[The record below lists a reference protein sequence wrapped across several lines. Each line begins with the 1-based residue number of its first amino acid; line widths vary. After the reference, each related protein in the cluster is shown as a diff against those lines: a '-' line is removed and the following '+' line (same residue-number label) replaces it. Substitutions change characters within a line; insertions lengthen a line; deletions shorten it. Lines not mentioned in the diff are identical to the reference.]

1 MTSDNIQKKFH
12 IKGILNFLLSIVLA
26 VILLYIAFH
35 DADFNQILNIVS
47 HASILWIVVLSV
59 VFLLS
64 HFVRAIRW
72 KIILNSVKSNTSIKN
87 LFGSLMVGYAVN
99 CVVPRLGEITRAVL
113 IGRWEGLSRSS
124 MFGAVIVERVIDII
138 FLGLSVLISVYIWQE
153 DLYASFPWLKST
165 LYISMIGIILFILF
179 IYLTIRFKEHFYG
192 IIVKALGK
200 ISKKAAGKSAYIFEM
215 LVQGF
220 SSLQGVKNYL
230 LTFVLSIVIMLLYA
244 LCSYIGFY
252 TLFMENIRPVSF
264 AMAWVL
270 MSISGIGVVIPTP
283 GATGSYHA
291 LAKSAL
297 MLFGFGEVISLSY
310 AFLTHIISYVLFIIV
325 GALSFMFLNKRHESL
340 IKVVETGVDDL

>member
-1 MTSDNIQKKFH
+1 MTSDNNQKKFH
-12 IKGILNFLLSIVLA
+12 LKGVLNFLLSIVLA
-26 VILLYIAFH
+26 VILLYVAFH
-35 DADFNQILNIVS
+35 DVNFNEILNIVS
-47 HASILWIVVLSV
+47 HASIFWIAVLSV
-59 VFLLS
+59 TFLLS

-72 KIILNSVKSNTSIKN
+72 KIILYSVKSNTSIKN

-113 IGRWEGLSRSS
+113 IGKWEGLSRSS

-153 DLYASFPWLKST
+153 DLYASFPWLKSA
-165 LYISMIGIILFILF
+165 LYISMVGIILFILF

-192 IIVKALGK
+192 IIVKAMGK
-200 ISKKAAGKSAYIFEM
+200 VSKKAAGRSAHIFEM
-215 LVQGF
+215 LTQGF
-220 SSLQGVKNYL
+220 SSLQGAKNYL
-230 LTFVLSIVIMLLYA
+230 LTFGSSILIMLLYA
-244 LCSYIGFY
+244 LCSYLGFY
-252 TLFMENIRPVSF
+252 TLFMENIKPVNF

-283 GATGSYHA
+283 GGTGSYHA
-291 LAKSAL
+291 LAKSTL

-325 GALSFMFLNKRHESL
+325 GSLSFILLNKRHESL

>member
-1 MTSDNIQKKFH
+1 M
-12 IKGILNFLLSIVLA
+12 LSIVLA
-26 VILLYIAFH
+26 VVLLYVAFH
-35 DADFNQILNIVS
+35 DVDFGEILKIVS
-47 HASILWIVVLSV
+47 HASIFWIIILSIS
-59 VFLLS
+59 FLLS

-72 KIILNSVKSNTSIKN
+72 KIILHSVKSNTSIKN

-113 IGRWEGLSRSS
+113 IGKWEGLSKSS

-153 DLYASFPWLKST
+153 DLYVSFPWLKSA
-165 LYISMIGIILFILF
+165 LYLSMIGIVLFILF
-179 IYLTIRFKEHFYG
+179 IYLTVRFKEHFYG
-192 IIVKALGK
+192 IIVNLLNKV
-200 ISKKAAGKSAYIFEM
+200 SKKAAGKAAHIFEM
-215 LVQGF
+215 LTQGF
-220 SSLQGVKNYL
+220 KSLQGTKNYL
-230 LTFVLSIVIMLLYA
+230 LTFGLSVIIMLLYA
-244 LCSYIGFY
+244 LCSYLGFY
-252 TLFMENIRPVSF
+252 TLYMENIRPVNF

-325 GALSFMFLNKRHESL
+325 GFLSFIILNRHHESL
-340 IKVVETGVDDL
+340 VKVVETRVEEL

>member
-1 MTSDNIQKKFH
+1 MTLDNNQKKFH
-12 IKGILNFLLSIVLA
+12 IKGVLNFLLSIALA

-47 HASILWIVVLSV
+47 HASVLWILVLCV
-59 VFLLS
+59 TFLLS
-64 HFVRAIRW
+64 HLVRAIRW

-153 DLYASFPWLKST
+153 DLYATFPWLKST
-165 LYISMIGIILFILF
+165 LYVSMIGIILFILF
-179 IYLTIRFKEHFYG
+179 IYLTIKFKEHFYG

-200 ISKKAAGKSAYIFEM
+200 VSKKAAGKSAHIFEM

-230 LTFVLSIVIMLLYA
+230 LTLGLSIVIMLLYA

-252 TLFMENIRPVSF
+252 TLFMENIKPVNF

-325 GALSFMFLNKRHESL
+325 GALSFVFLNKRHESL

>member
-1 MTSDNIQKKFH
+1 LTSDSKPKKIH
-12 IKGILNFLLSIVLA
+12 LKGVLNFVLSIILA
-26 VILLYIAFH
+26 VVLLYVAFH
-35 DADFNQILNIVS
+35 DVNFGEILDIVS
-47 HASILWIVVLSV
+47 HASVFWIVVLSIT
-59 VFLLS
+59 FLLS

-72 KIILNSVKSNTSIKN
+72 KIILNSVKKNTSMKN

-99 CVVPRLGEITRAVL
+99 CVIPRLGEITRAVL

-124 MFGAVIVERVIDII
+124 MLGAVIVERVIDII

-153 DLYASFPWLKST
+153 DLYSSFPWLKST
-165 LYISMIGIILFILF
+165 LYLSMIGILLFVLF

-192 IIVKALGK
+192 IIIRLIGK
-200 ISKKAAGKSAYIFEM
+200 VSKKAAGKAAYIFEM
-215 LVQGF
+215 LTQGF
-220 SSLQGVKNYL
+220 SSLQGTKNYL
-230 LTFVLSIVIMLLYA
+230 FTFGLSVVIMLLYA
-244 LCSYIGFY
+244 LCSYFGFY
-252 TLFMENIRPVSF
+252 TLFMENIRPVNF

-310 AFLTHIISYVLFIIV
+310 AFLTHIISYVLFIII
-325 GALSFMFLNKRHESL
+325 GFLSFIILNKRHESL
-340 IKVVETGVDDL
+340 IKVVETGIDEL

>member
-1 MTSDNIQKKFH
+1 V
-12 IKGILNFLLSIVLA
+12 LSIVLA
-26 VILLYIAFH
+26 IVLLYVAFH
-35 DADFNQILNIVS
+35 DVDFTEILKIVS
-47 HASILWIVVLSV
+47 HASVFWIVILSIC
-59 VFLLS
+59 FLLS

-72 KIILNSVKSNTSIKN
+72 KIILHSVKRNTSLKN

-113 IGRWEGLSRSS
+113 IGKWEGLSKSS

-153 DLYASFPWLKST
+153 DLYATFPWLRSA
-165 LYISMIGIILFILF
+165 LYLSMIGIVLFIIF
-179 IYLTIRFKEHFYG
+179 IYLTVRFKEHFYG
-192 IIVKALGK
+192 IIIKLLGK
-200 ISKKAAGKSAYIFEM
+200 VSKKAAGKAAHIFEM
-215 LVQGF
+215 LTQGF
-220 SSLQGVKNYL
+220 NSLQGTKNYL
-230 LTFVLSIVIMLLYA
+230 WTFGLSIIIMLLYA
-244 LCSYIGFY
+244 LCSYLGFY
-252 TLFMENIRPVSF
+252 TLFMENIRPVNF

-310 AFLTHIISYVLFIIV
+310 AFLTHIISYVLFIVV
-325 GALSFMFLNKRHESL
+325 GLLSFIILNKRHESL
-340 IKVVETGVDDL
+340 IKVVETGVDEL